1 MIKKLSVSN
10 YTLIDELH
18 IDFSAGFS
26 VITGETGAGKSI
38 ILGALSLI
46 LGQRADLKSLRRSD
60 EKAVIEGV
68 FDIASYHLRDFFDEN
83 ELDYDEGECILR
95 REILPSGKSR
105 AFINDTPVSL
115 AQLKTLGEQLIDIHS
130 QHQNMLLAD
139 SRFQLRVVDTMAG
152 DAALLADYREHYR
165 RWRERLQAYT
175 RLQEENR
182 SGREEEDYLR
192 YQLAQLDEAHL
203 QEGEQEELEAELQTL
218 QHAEEIKNELAVLQE
233 FLHAEETGVVSL
245 LNATL
250 SRMRALSRLYP
261 EVDEWAGR
269 LESDY
274 IDLKDIAST
283 VDRSQENLNM
293 DPERLTWVENRLD
306 TYYSLQQ
313 KHRLASAAEL
323 LALRDSFAERLARI
337 ENYDEELAV
346 LKHEVDEAE
355 SQMRNLA
362 ERLTR
367 VRKQSAADI
376 SHTLTER
383 VKPLGMPHLQ
393 FEIEVSP
400 RPQFDET
407 GGDAIRFLFSANK
420 NQPLQPV
427 SEVAS
432 GGEISRLMLSLK
444 ALVAHA
450 MALPTIVFDEV
461 DTGVSGEIADKMA
474 RIMREMSRCMQVISI
489 THLPQVAAWGQ
500 THYRVYKSD
509 TATATATHLVRLT
522 DSERVEEIARMLS
535 GSSLTAAAL
544 DNARELLNRNE
555 QNNGKE

>member
-46 LGQRADLKSLRRSD
+46 LGQRADLKSLRRSG

-203 QEGEQEELEAELQTL
+203 QEGEQEELEVELQTL

-293 DPERLTWVENRLD
+293 DPERLAWVENRLD

-323 LALRDSFAERLARI
+323 LALRDSFAERLTRI
-337 ENYDEELAV
+337 ENYDEELAA

-355 SQMRNLA
+355 SQVRNLA
-362 ERLTR
+362 EQLTR
-367 VRKQSAADI
+367 VRRQSAANI
-376 SHTLTER
+376 SSTLTER

-393 FEIEVSP
+393 FEIEVST

-474 RIMREMSRCMQVISI
+474 RIMRDMSRCMQVISI

>member
-60 EKAVIEGV
+60 EKAVIEGG

-293 DPERLTWVENRLD
+293 DPERLAWVENRLD

-323 LALRDSFAERLARI
+323 LALRDSFAERLTRI
-337 ENYDEELAV
+337 ENYDEELAA

-355 SQMRNLA
+355 SQVRNLA
-362 ERLTR
+362 EQLTR
-367 VRKQSAADI
+367 VRRQSAANI
-376 SHTLTER
+376 SSTLTER

>member
-18 IDFSAGFS
+18 IDFEPGFS

-46 LGQRADLKSLRRSD
+46 LGQRADLKSLRHSD

-105 AFINDTPVSL
+105 AFINDTPVSV
-115 AQLKTLGEQLIDIHS
+115 AQLKALGEQLIDIHS
-130 QHQNMLLAD
+130 QHQNLLLAD

-152 DAALLADYREHYR
+152 DAALLADYREHYH
-165 RWRERLQAYT
+165 RWRERLQAFA

-182 SGREEEDYLR
+182 TGREEEDYLR
-192 YQLAQLDEAHL
+192 YQLGQLDEAQL
-203 QEGEQEELEAELQTL
+203 KEGEQEELEGELQTL
-218 QHAEEIKNELAVLQE
+218 QHAEEIKNELAVLQTC
-233 FLHAEETGVVSL
+233 LHGEETGVVSL
-245 LNATL
+245 LNAAL
-250 SRMRALSRLYP
+250 SRMKSLSRLYP
-261 EVDEWAGR
+261 EVDEWIGR

-274 IDLKDIAST
+274 IDLKDIATT
-283 VDRSQENLNM
+283 VDRSQENLNI
-293 DPERLTWVENRLD
+293 DPERLAWVENRLD

-313 KHRLASAAEL
+313 KHRVSNAAEL
-323 LALRDSFAERLARI
+323 LALRDSFAKRLARI
-337 ENYDEELAV
+337 ENYDEELAA
-346 LKHEVDEAE
+346 LKRQVEEQEQQVRD
-355 SQMRNLA
+355 LA
-362 ERLTR
+362 ARLTE
-367 VRKQSAADI
+367 VRQQSAAGI
-376 SHTLTER
+376 SQTLTER

-393 FEIEVSP
+393 FEIEVAP
-400 RPQFDET
+400 RPQLDET

-450 MALPTIVFDEV
+450 MALPTIIFDEV

-474 RIMREMSRCMQVISI
+474 RIMREMAQCMQVISI

-509 TATATATHLVRLT
+509 TDTATATHLVRLT
-522 DSERVEEIARMLS
+522 DKQRVEEIARMLS

-544 DNARELLNRNE
+544 DNARELLKRNE
-555 QNNGKE
+555 LNDGKE

>member
-46 LGQRADLKSLRRSD
+46 LGQRADLKSLRRSG

-203 QEGEQEELEAELQTL
+203 QEGEQEELEVELQTL

-250 SRMRALSRLYP
+250 SRMRALSRLYS

-293 DPERLTWVENRLD
+293 DPERLAWVENRLD

-323 LALRDSFAERLARI
+323 LALRDSFAERLTRI
-337 ENYDEELAV
+337 ENYDEELAA

-355 SQMRNLA
+355 SQVRNLA
-362 ERLTR
+362 EQLTR
-367 VRKQSAADI
+367 VRRQSAANI
-376 SHTLTER
+376 SSTLTER

-393 FEIEVSP
+393 FEIEVST

>member
-115 AQLKTLGEQLIDIHS
+115 AQLKSLGEQLIDIHS

-250 SRMRALSRLYP
+250 SRMRALSRLYS

-293 DPERLTWVENRLD
+293 DPERLAWVENRLD

-337 ENYDEELAV
+337 ENYDEELAA

-355 SQMRNLA
+355 SQVRNLA
-362 ERLTR
+362 EQLTR
-367 VRKQSAADI
+367 VRRQSAANI
-376 SHTLTER
+376 SSTLTER

-393 FEIEVSP
+393 FEIEVST
-400 RPQFDET
+400 RQQFDET

>member
-18 IDFSAGFS
+18 IDFEPGFS

-46 LGQRADLKSLRRSD
+46 LGQRADLKSLRHSD

-105 AFINDTPVSL
+105 AFINDTPVSV
-115 AQLKTLGEQLIDIHS
+115 AQLKALGEQLIDIHS
-130 QHQNMLLAD
+130 QHQNLLLAD

-152 DAALLADYREHYR
+152 DAALLADYREHYH
-165 RWRERLQAYT
+165 RWRERLQAFA

-182 SGREEEDYLR
+182 TGREEEDYLR
-192 YQLAQLDEAHL
+192 YQLGQLDEAQL
-203 QEGEQEELEAELQTL
+203 KEGEQEELEGELQTL
-218 QHAEEIKNELAVLQE
+218 QHAEEIKNELAVLQTC
-233 FLHAEETGVVSL
+233 LHGEETGVVSL
-245 LNATL
+245 LNAAL
-250 SRMRALSRLYP
+250 SRMKSLSRLYP
-261 EVDEWAGR
+261 EVDEWIGR

-274 IDLKDIAST
+274 IDLKDIATT
-283 VDRSQENLNM
+283 VDQSQENLNI
-293 DPERLTWVENRLD
+293 DPERLAWVENRLD

-313 KHRLASAAEL
+313 KHRVSNAAEL

-337 ENYDEELAV
+337 ENYDEELAA
-346 LKHEVDEAE
+346 LKRQVEEQEQQVRD
-355 SQMRNLA
+355 LA
-362 ERLTR
+362 ARLTE
-367 VRKQSAADI
+367 VRQQSAAGI
-376 SHTLTER
+376 SQTLTER

-393 FEIEVSP
+393 FEIEVAP
-400 RPQFDET
+400 RPQLDET

-450 MALPTIVFDEV
+450 MALPTIIFDEV

-474 RIMREMSRCMQVISI
+474 RIMREMAQCMQVISI

-509 TATATATHLVRLT
+509 TDTATATHLVRLT
-522 DSERVEEIARMLS
+522 DKQRVEEIARMLS

-544 DNARELLNRNE
+544 DNARELLKRNE
-555 QNNGKE
+555 LNDGKE

>member
-18 IDFSAGFS
+18 IDFEPGFS

-46 LGQRADLKSLRRSD
+46 LGQRADLKSLRHSD

-105 AFINDTPVSL
+105 AFINDTPVSV
-115 AQLKTLGEQLIDIHS
+115 AQLKALGEQLIDIHS
-130 QHQNMLLAD
+130 QHQNLLLAD

-152 DAALLADYREHYR
+152 DAALLADYREHYH
-165 RWRERLQAYT
+165 RWRERLQAFA

-182 SGREEEDYLR
+182 TGREEEDYLR
-192 YQLAQLDEAHL
+192 YQLGQLDEAQL
-203 QEGEQEELEAELQTL
+203 KEGEQEELEGELQTL
-218 QHAEEIKNELAVLQE
+218 QHAEEIKNELAVLQTC
-233 FLHAEETGVVSL
+233 LHGEETGVVSL
-245 LNATL
+245 LNAAL
-250 SRMRALSRLYP
+250 SRMKSLSRLYP
-261 EVDEWAGR
+261 EVDEWIGR

-274 IDLKDIAST
+274 IDLKDIATT
-283 VDRSQENLNM
+283 VDRSQENLNI
-293 DPERLTWVENRLD
+293 DPERLAWVENRLD

-313 KHRLASAAEL
+313 KHRVSNAAEL

-337 ENYDEELAV
+337 ENYDEELAA
-346 LKHEVDEAE
+346 LKRQVEEQEQQVRD
-355 SQMRNLA
+355 LA
-362 ERLTR
+362 ARLTE
-367 VRKQSAADI
+367 VRQQSAAGI
-376 SHTLTER
+376 SQTLTER

-393 FEIEVSP
+393 FEIEVAP
-400 RPQFDET
+400 RPQLDET

-450 MALPTIVFDEV
+450 IALPTIIFDEV

-474 RIMREMSRCMQVISI
+474 RIMREMAQCMQVISI

-522 DSERVEEIARMLS
+522 DEQRVEEIARMLS

-544 DNARELLNRNE
+544 DNARELLKRNE
-555 QNNGKE
+555 LNDGEE

>member
-203 QEGEQEELEAELQTL
+203 QEGEQEELEVELQTL
-218 QHAEEIKNELAVLQE
+218 QHAEEIKNELAMLQE

-293 DPERLTWVENRLD
+293 DPERLAWVENRLD

-323 LALRDSFAERLARI
+323 LALRDSFAERLTRI
-337 ENYDEELAV
+337 ENYDEELAA

-355 SQMRNLA
+355 SQVRNLA
-362 ERLTR
+362 EQLTR
-367 VRKQSAADI
+367 VRRQSAANI
-376 SHTLTER
+376 SSTLTER

-393 FEIEVSP
+393 FEIEVST

-474 RIMREMSRCMQVISI
+474 RIMRDMSRCMQVISI

>member
-203 QEGEQEELEAELQTL
+203 QEGEQEELEVELQTL
-218 QHAEEIKNELAVLQE
+218 QHAEEIKNELAMLQE

-293 DPERLTWVENRLD
+293 DPERLAWVENRLD

-323 LALRDSFAERLARI
+323 LALRDSFAERLTRI
-337 ENYDEELAV
+337 ENYDEELAA

-355 SQMRNLA
+355 SQVRNLA
-362 ERLTR
+362 EQLTR
-367 VRKQSAADI
+367 VRRQSAANI
-376 SHTLTER
+376 SSTLTER

-393 FEIEVSP
+393 FEIEVST

-474 RIMREMSRCMQVISI
+474 RIMRDMSRCMQVISI

-535 GSSLTAAAL
+535 GSSITAAAL

>member
-18 IDFSAGFS
+18 IDFSTGFS

-68 FDIASYHLRDFFDEN
+68 FDISSYHLRDFFDEN
-83 ELDYDEGECILR
+83 ELDYDAGECILR

-105 AFINDTPVSL
+105 AFINDTPVSV
-115 AQLKTLGEQLIDIHS
+115 AQLKALGEQLIDIHS
-130 QHQNMLLAD
+130 QHQNLLLAD

-152 DAALLADYREHYR
+152 DAVLLADYREQYR
-165 RWRERLQAYT
+165 RWRELLQSYARLQD
-175 RLQEENR
+175 ENR
-182 SGREEEDYLR
+182 LGREEEDYLR
-192 YQLAQLDEAHL
+192 YQLTQLDEAHL
-203 QEGEQEELEAELQTL
+203 QEGEQEEFESELQTL

-233 FLHAEETGVVSL
+233 YLHGDENGVVAL
-245 LNATL
+245 LNAAL
-250 SRMRALSRLYP
+250 SRMKSLSRLYP
-261 EVDEWAGR
+261 EVDEWVGR

-274 IDLKDIAST
+274 IDLKDIATT
-283 VDRSQENLNM
+283 VDRSQDNLQM
-293 DPERLTWVENRLD
+293 DPERLAWVEERLD

-313 KHRLASAAEL
+313 KHRVANVAEL
-323 LALRDSFAERLARI
+323 LALRDSFAERVARI
-337 ENYDEELAV
+337 ENYDEELAA
-346 LKHEVDEAE
+346 LKKEVDEQECRVREFAD
-355 SQMRNLA
+355 
-362 ERLTR
+362 RLTQ
-367 VRKQSAADI
+367 VRRKSAADI

-407 GGDAIRFLFSANK
+407 GGDVIRFLFSANK

-474 RIMREMSRCMQVISI
+474 RIMGDMARCMQVISI

-509 TATATATHLVRLT
+509 TDTATATHLVQLT
-522 DSERVEEIARMLS
+522 DTERVEEIARMLS

-544 DNARELLNRNE
+544 DNARELLKRNE
-555 QNNGKE
+555 LNDGKE

>member
-337 ENYDEELAV
+337 ENYDEELAA

-355 SQMRNLA
+355 SQVRNLA

-367 VRKQSAADI
+367 VRKQSGADI

-474 RIMREMSRCMQVISI
+474 RIMRDMSRCMQVISI

-500 THYRVYKSD
+500 THYRVYKID

>member
-115 AQLKTLGEQLIDIHS
+115 AQLKALGEQLIDIHS

-165 RWRERLQAYT
+165 RWRERLQAYI

-337 ENYDEELAV
+337 ENYDEELAA

-355 SQMRNLA
+355 SQVRNLA

-367 VRKQSAADI
+367 VRKQSAANI
-376 SHTLTER
+376 SSTLTER

-393 FEIEVSP
+393 FEIEVST
-400 RPQFDET
+400 RQQFDET

-474 RIMREMSRCMQVISI
+474 RIMRDMSRCMQVISI

-500 THYRVYKSD
+500 THYRVYKID

>member
-68 FDIASYHLRDFFDEN
+68 FDIASYHLPDFFDEN

-152 DAALLADYREHYR
+152 DAALLTDYREHYR

-293 DPERLTWVENRLD
+293 DPERLAWVENRLD

-323 LALRDSFAERLARI
+323 LALRDSFAERLTRI
-337 ENYDEELAV
+337 ENYDEELAA

-355 SQMRNLA
+355 SQVRNLA
-362 ERLTR
+362 EQLTR
-367 VRKQSAADI
+367 VRRQSAANI
-376 SHTLTER
+376 SSTLTER

-400 RPQFDET
+400 RQQFDET

>member
-293 DPERLTWVENRLD
+293 DPERLAWVENRLD

-323 LALRDSFAERLARI
+323 LALRDSFAERLTRI
-337 ENYDEELAV
+337 ENYDEELAA

-355 SQMRNLA
+355 SQVRNLA
-362 ERLTR
+362 EQLTR
-367 VRKQSAADI
+367 VRRQSAANI
-376 SHTLTER
+376 SSTLTER

-393 FEIEVSP
+393 FEIEVST

-544 DNARELLNRNE
+544 DNAREL
-555 QNNGKE
+555 

>member
-192 YQLAQLDEAHL
+192 YQLVQLDEAHL
-203 QEGEQEELEAELQTL
+203 QEGEQEELEVELQTL

-293 DPERLTWVENRLD
+293 DPERLAWVENRLD

-337 ENYDEELAV
+337 ENYDEELAA

-355 SQMRNLA
+355 SQVRNLA
-362 ERLTR
+362 EQLTR
-367 VRKQSAADI
+367 VRRQSAANI
-376 SHTLTER
+376 SSTLTER

-393 FEIEVSP
+393 FEIEVST

-427 SEVAS
+427 SE
-432 GGEISRLMLSLK
+432 
-444 ALVAHA
+444 VAHA

-474 RIMREMSRCMQVISI
+474 RIMRDMSRCMQVISI

>member
-293 DPERLTWVENRLD
+293 DPERLAWVENRLD

-337 ENYDEELAV
+337 ENYDEELAT

-355 SQMRNLA
+355 NQVRDLA

-367 VRKQSAADI
+367 VRRQSAADI

>member
-46 LGQRADLKSLRRSD
+46 LGQRADFKSLRRSD

-115 AQLKTLGEQLIDIHS
+115 AQLKSLGEQLIDIHS
-130 QHQNMLLAD
+130 RHQNMLLAD

-293 DPERLTWVENRLD
+293 DPERLAWVENRLD

-323 LALRDSFAERLARI
+323 LALRDSFAERLTRI
-337 ENYDEELAV
+337 ENYDEELAA

-355 SQMRNLA
+355 SQVRNLA
-362 ERLTR
+362 EQLTR
-367 VRKQSAADI
+367 VRRQSAANI
-376 SHTLTER
+376 SSTLTER

-393 FEIEVSP
+393 FEIEVST

>member
-152 DAALLADYREHYR
+152 DAVLLADYREHYR

-293 DPERLTWVENRLD
+293 DPERLAWVENRLD

-323 LALRDSFAERLARI
+323 LALRDSFAERLTRI
-337 ENYDEELAV
+337 ENYDEELAA

-355 SQMRNLA
+355 SQVRNLA
-362 ERLTR
+362 EQLTR
-367 VRKQSAADI
+367 VRRQSAANI
-376 SHTLTER
+376 SSTLTER

>member
-293 DPERLTWVENRLD
+293 DPERLAWVENRLD
-306 TYYSLQQ
+306 TYYSLRQ

-323 LALRDSFAERLARI
+323 LALRDSFAERLTRI
-337 ENYDEELAV
+337 ENYDEELAA

-355 SQMRNLA
+355 SQVRNLA
-362 ERLTR
+362 EQLTR
-367 VRKQSAADI
+367 VRRQSAANI
-376 SHTLTER
+376 SSTLTER

-393 FEIEVSP
+393 FEIEVST

>member
-152 DAALLADYREHYR
+152 DATLLADYREHYR

-203 QEGEQEELEAELQTL
+203 QEGEQEELEVELQTL

-293 DPERLTWVENRLD
+293 DPERLAWVENRLD

-323 LALRDSFAERLARI
+323 LALRDSFAERLTRI
-337 ENYDEELAV
+337 ENYDEELAA

-355 SQMRNLA
+355 SQVRNLA
-362 ERLTR
+362 EQLTR
-367 VRKQSAADI
+367 VRRQSAANI
-376 SHTLTER
+376 SSTLTER

-393 FEIEVSP
+393 FEIEVST

>member
-130 QHQNMLLAD
+130 QHQNLLLAD

-203 QEGEQEELEAELQTL
+203 QEGEQEELEVELQTL

-293 DPERLTWVENRLD
+293 DPERLAWVENRLD

-323 LALRDSFAERLARI
+323 LALRDSFAERLTRI
-337 ENYDEELAV
+337 ENYDEELAA

-355 SQMRNLA
+355 SQVRNLA
-362 ERLTR
+362 EQLTR
-367 VRKQSAADI
+367 VRRQSAANI
-376 SHTLTER
+376 SSTLTER

-393 FEIEVSP
+393 FEIEVST

>member
-1 MIKKLSVSN
+1 MIKNLSVSN
-10 YTLIDELH
+10 YTLINELH

-203 QEGEQEELEAELQTL
+203 QEGEQEELEVELQTL

-293 DPERLTWVENRLD
+293 DPERLAWVENRLD

-323 LALRDSFAERLARI
+323 LALRDSFAERLTRI
-337 ENYDEELAV
+337 ENYDEELAA

-355 SQMRNLA
+355 SQVRNLA
-362 ERLTR
+362 EQLTR
-367 VRKQSAADI
+367 VRRQSAANI
-376 SHTLTER
+376 SSTLTER

-393 FEIEVSP
+393 FEIEVST

-474 RIMREMSRCMQVISI
+474 RIMRDMSRCMQVISI

>member
-283 VDRSQENLNM
+283 IDRSQENLNM
-293 DPERLTWVENRLD
+293 DPERLAWVENRLD

-323 LALRDSFAERLARI
+323 LALRDSFAERLTRI
-337 ENYDEELAV
+337 ENYDEELTA

-355 SQMRNLA
+355 SQVRDLA
-362 ERLTR
+362 GQLTR
-367 VRKQSAADI
+367 VRRQSAANI
-376 SHTLTER
+376 SSTLTER

-509 TATATATHLVRLT
+509 TDTATATHLVRLT

-555 QNNGKE
+555 QNDGKE

>member
-293 DPERLTWVENRLD
+293 DPERLAWVENRLD

-323 LALRDSFAERLARI
+323 LALRDSFAERLTRI
-337 ENYDEELAV
+337 ENYDEELAA

-355 SQMRNLA
+355 SQVRNLA
-362 ERLTR
+362 EQLTR
-367 VRKQSAADI
+367 VRRQSAANI
-376 SHTLTER
+376 SSTLTER

-393 FEIEVSP
+393 FEIEVST

-474 RIMREMSRCMQVISI
+474 RIMRDMSRCMQVISI

>member
-115 AQLKTLGEQLIDIHS
+115 AQLKALGEQLIDIHS

-139 SRFQLRVVDTMAG
+139 PRFQLRVVDTMAG

-192 YQLAQLDEAHL
+192 YQLTQLDEAHL
-203 QEGEQEELEAELQTL
+203 QEGEQEELEVELQTL
-218 QHAEEIKNELAVLQE
+218 QHAEEIKNELAMLQE

-293 DPERLTWVENRLD
+293 DPERLAWVENRLD

-323 LALRDSFAERLARI
+323 LALRDSFAERLTRI
-337 ENYDEELAV
+337 ENYDEELAA

-355 SQMRNLA
+355 SQVRNLA
-362 ERLTR
+362 EQLTR
-367 VRKQSAADI
+367 VRRQSAADI

>member
-293 DPERLTWVENRLD
+293 DPERLAWVENRLD

-337 ENYDEELAV
+337 ENYDEELAA

-355 SQMRNLA
+355 SQVRNLA
-362 ERLTR
+362 EQLTR
-367 VRKQSAADI
+367 VRRQSAANI
-376 SHTLTER
+376 SSTLTER

-393 FEIEVSP
+393 FEIEVST
-400 RPQFDET
+400 RQQFDET

-509 TATATATHLVRLT
+509 TDTATATHLVRLT

>member
-115 AQLKTLGEQLIDIHS
+115 AQLKALGEQLIDIHS

-139 SRFQLRVVDTMAG
+139 PRFQLRVVDTMAG

-192 YQLAQLDEAHL
+192 YQLTQLDEAHL

-293 DPERLTWVENRLD
+293 DPERLAWVENRLD

-337 ENYDEELAV
+337 ENYDEELAT

-355 SQMRNLA
+355 SQVRDLA

-367 VRKQSAADI
+367 VRRQSAADI

-522 DSERVEEIARMLS
+522 DSERIEEIARMLS

>member
-68 FDIASYHLRDFFDEN
+68 FDIALYHLRDFFDEN

-293 DPERLTWVENRLD
+293 DPERLAWVENRLD

-323 LALRDSFAERLARI
+323 LALRDSFAERLTRI
-337 ENYDEELAV
+337 ENYDEELAA

-355 SQMRNLA
+355 SQVRNLA
-362 ERLTR
+362 EQLTR
-367 VRKQSAADI
+367 VRRQSAANI
-376 SHTLTER
+376 SSTLTER

-393 FEIEVSP
+393 FEIEVST

>member
-293 DPERLTWVENRLD
+293 DPERLAWVENRLD

-337 ENYDEELAV
+337 ENYDEELAA

-355 SQMRNLA
+355 SQVRNLA
-362 ERLTR
+362 EQLTR
-367 VRKQSAADI
+367 VRRQSAANI
-376 SHTLTER
+376 SSTLTER

-393 FEIEVSP
+393 FEIEVST

-509 TATATATHLVRLT
+509 TDTATATHLVRLT

>member
-293 DPERLTWVENRLD
+293 DPERLAWVENRLD

-323 LALRDSFAERLARI
+323 LALRDSFAERLTRI
-337 ENYDEELAV
+337 ENYDEELAA

-355 SQMRNLA
+355 SQVRNLA
-362 ERLTR
+362 EQLTR
-367 VRKQSAADI
+367 VRRQSAANI
-376 SHTLTER
+376 SSTLTER

-393 FEIEVSP
+393 FEIEVST

-461 DTGVSGEIADKMA
+461 DAGVSGEIADKMA

>member
-293 DPERLTWVENRLD
+293 DPERLAWVENRLD

-323 LALRDSFAERLARI
+323 LALRDSFAERLTRI
-337 ENYDEELAV
+337 ENYDEELAA

-355 SQMRNLA
+355 SQVRNLA
-362 ERLTR
+362 EQLTR
-367 VRKQSAADI
+367 VRRQSAANI
-376 SHTLTER
+376 SSTLTER

>member
-203 QEGEQEELEAELQTL
+203 QEGEQEELEVELQTL

-293 DPERLTWVENRLD
+293 DPERLAWVENRLD

-323 LALRDSFAERLARI
+323 LALRDSFAERLTRI
-337 ENYDEELAV
+337 ENYDEELAA

-355 SQMRNLA
+355 SQVRNLA
-362 ERLTR
+362 EQLTR
-367 VRKQSAADI
+367 VRRQSAANI
-376 SHTLTER
+376 SSTLTER

-393 FEIEVSP
+393 FEIEVST

-474 RIMREMSRCMQVISI
+474 RIMRDMSRCMQVISI